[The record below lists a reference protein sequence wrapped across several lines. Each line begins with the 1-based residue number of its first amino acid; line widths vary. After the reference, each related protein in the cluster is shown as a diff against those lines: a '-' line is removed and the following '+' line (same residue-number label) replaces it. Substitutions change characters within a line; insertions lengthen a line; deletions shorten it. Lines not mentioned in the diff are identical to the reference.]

1 MVRRKGNVF
10 VVAIHTVLG
19 LPIVVIAVLL
29 LLWNTLRI
37 SNKWRM
43 PSFGRVLIGLL
54 DLQILLGIIAFIIHP
69 IWGLFVLH
77 PITMI
82 AAAAVAHVLVREK
95 NSQQKQL
102 AGYFLATVLLILGV
116 YFANRLV

>member
-37 SNKWRM
+37 SNKWRR